1 MDFGDHE
8 VEAIHDVVNGSLFK
22 HRYAATG
29 EYNVSGKSKFGF
41 IFDVL
46 KSS

>member
-29 EYNVSGKSKFGF
+29 EYNVSGKMDLASY
-41 IFDVL
+41 L
-46 KSS
+46 RY